1 MKKFLNFPLILAF
14 IFSFIISVC
23 SLTGCEVMKI
33 VEANTYSLKVD
44 AGNVF
49 ITDPPRGEDGVADKR
64 FKGGEVVTFSIGV
77 VYDAEVIIQLN
88 GQRMEEATD
97 FDQDDYSNGVKHSFV
112 MPFQD
117 SVLSFSIVNGFYSL
131 DHAPLFHYYDWI
143 KYLSEDEIESAIY
156 SDPAV
161 GTPSLGNLNK
171 YYSADQD
178 EIHSLVEWLNST
190 NVERVEL
197 HRVEPG
203 TVYNTITIK
212 TIHGETYKISAN
224 DNYISY
230 SSDDNYSYRLSS
242 PLPVF
247 ETEEYCTITDFALSD
262 MKVMKGNDDMTD
274 LFNINK
280 LYDMEFAM
288 IDAFFPEVVNEY
300 NVYRFK
306 TSTGEIVFHTD
317 TTFELID
324 HERETAGAYQSV
336 NAVTFASLKKST

>member
-14 IFSFIISVC
+14 IFSFIVSVC
-23 SLTGCEVMKI
+23 SLTACEI
-33 VEANTYSLKVD
+33 AEENTYSLKVET
-44 AGNVF
+44 GNVI

-77 VYDAEVIIQLN
+77 IYDAEVIIQLN
-88 GQRMEEATD
+88 GQKMEEATD
-97 FDQDDYSNGVKHSFV
+97 FDQDDYSNGVKHSFI

-131 DHAPLFHYYDWI
+131 DRAPLFHYYDWI

-156 SDPAV
+156 SYPAV

-197 HRVEPG
+197 HFIEPG
-203 TVYNTITIK
+203 SVYNTITIK

-242 PLPVF
+242 PLPAF
-247 ETEEYCTITDFALSD
+247 ETEEYCTFMDFAFMD
-262 MKVMKGNDDMTD
+262 MKVMKNNEDVTD

-288 IDAFFPEVVNEY
+288 IDTFFPEVVNEY
-300 NVYRFK
+300 NSYRFI
-306 TSTGEIVFHTD
+306 TSTGEIVFHTE
-317 TTFELID
+317 TAFELID
-324 HERETAGAYQSV
+324 RERETAGAYQSV
-336 NAVTFASLKKST
+336 NGVTFSSLKKST